1 MSFWLFLFVSHVR
14 NRDLR
19 IDSRQLLLSAWFVFG
34 CAFRSFFPRADL
46 QRICVVDSRL
56 SAIFWG
62 RSVATL
68 AELAYAAQLALFFRL
83 PVIVPMLIVAEV
95 LSWFAILTN
104 RALFNMLENSL
115 WTLVAVLILVARLSL
130 FDNPLYVAVDV
141 LYIIFMITTDL
152 PMYWAR
158 HVADRQYRSVRDGL
172 QLLLHDFHPT
182 TLDEHWREEMAWQAG
197 YFSIFVWTS
206 LYFVVTPA
214 HTQ

>member
-1 MSFWLFLFVSHVR
+1 MSVWLFLFVSHVR
-14 NRDLR
+14 DQARLP

-56 SAIFWG
+56 SAVFWG

-68 AELAYAAQLALFFRL
+68 AELAYATQLALFFRL
-83 PVIVPMLIVAEV
+83 PVIVPVLLVAEV
-95 LSWFAILTN
+95 FSWFAILTN

-115 WTLVAVLILVARLSL
+115 WTLVALLILVARLS
-130 FDNPLYVAVDV
+130 FAADALYVAVDL
-141 LYIIFMITTDL
+141 LYVIFMITTDL

-182 TLDEHWREEMAWQAG
+182 ALDEHWREEMAWQAG

-206 LYFVVTPA
+206 LYFVVTPV
-214 HTQ
+214 HV

>member
-1 MSFWLFLFVSHVR
+1 MVRVRLRVSLVFSTCRSATH
-14 NRDLR
+14 LR
-19 IDSRQLLLSAWFVFG
+19 LRCRLASLGHLLGPLCGDAG
-34 CAFRSFFPRADL
+34 
-46 QRICVVDSRL
+46 
-56 SAIFWG
+56 
-62 RSVATL
+62 
-68 AELAYAAQLALFFRL
+68 AAQLALFFRL

-172 QLLLHDFHPT
+172 QLRST
-182 TLDEHWREEMAWQAG
+182 TFIRRRST
-197 YFSIFVWTS
+197 SIGAKRWLGRLAIFQSLFGRLCTS
-206 LYFVVTPA
+206 SSHRLTRNE
-214 HTQ
+214 